1 MIKYF
6 IFINLIILLSLQS
19 CSPINIIATSTSAGA
34 VVAESN
40 RTIGEAV
47 DDAGIKIK
55 IIEKYAKSKS
65 GIFLDVNTTVK
76 LGKVL
81 LTGIVEAHETRV
93 EAVRLV
99 WEINAV
105 KEVVN
110 EIEVGNSQNIKD
122 YSNDLWISTQIR
134 TKTLSELGLDYI
146 TYNFETING
155 KVHVLGVAKDIN
167 ESKKVI
173 DVIRSIKG
181 VKEIANHII
190 IRS

>member
-1 MIKYF
+1 MNK
-6 IFINLIILLSLQS
+6 
-19 CSPINIIATSTSAGA
+19 
-34 VVAESN
+34 
-40 RTIGEAV
+40 
-47 DDAGIKIK
+47 
-55 IIEKYAKSKS
+55 
-65 GIFLDVNTTVK
+65 
-76 LGKVL
+76 GKVL
-81 LTGIVEAHETRV
+81 LTGIVGSHETRV